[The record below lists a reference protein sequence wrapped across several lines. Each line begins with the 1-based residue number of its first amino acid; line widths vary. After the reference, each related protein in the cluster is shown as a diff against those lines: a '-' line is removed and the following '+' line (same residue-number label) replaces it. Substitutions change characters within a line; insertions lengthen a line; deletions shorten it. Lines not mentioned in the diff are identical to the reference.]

1 MLRVDYPSIAVGMVH
16 FGKANSVADERSLR
30 TSPRES
36 WGLCE
41 PRESNLQSL
50 SAHRIGPKIGRAMLL
65 TLLRAGQSFASIVQ
79 VVSLGYPK

>member
-50 SAHRIGPKIGRAMLL
+50 STQRIGRKIGIAMLP
-65 TLLRAGQSFASIVQ
+65 TLRRAGQSSASIVPA
-79 VVSLGYPK
+79 VSSAYPK